1 MARGLK
7 NLIRLHEWTVDER
20 RRELGL
26 HIRKLNELDQQ
37 VRDLEAELKREQAL
51 AGSGDLGI
59 TFGAYY
65 NLFRYRRARLD
76 QTIRKTE
83 QDILDARDILGRAY
97 MELKKYQVADEIRQR
112 ELEAEEARKE
122 QEELD
127 ELGLQLYRRQEAARQ
142 KALRARAAGGT
153 G

>member
-1 MARGLK
+1 MAAGLK

-26 HIRKLNELDQQ
+26 HIRKLNELDQR

-65 NLFRYRRARLD
+65 NLYRYRRARLD
-76 QTIRKTE
+76 ERIRIQE
-83 QDILDARDILGRAY
+83 REILEARDILGRAY
-97 MELKKYQVADEIRQR
+97 MELKKYQVADEIRRR
-112 ELEAEEARKE
+112 EAAQEEARQE
-122 QEELD
+122 QADLD
-127 ELGLQLYRRQEAARQ
+127 ELGLQLYRRQSARRNAARR
-142 KALRARAAGGT
+142 RAG
-153 G
+153 

>member
-1 MARGLK
+1 MASGLK

-20 RRELGL
+20 RRELGV
-26 HIRKLNELDQQ
+26 HIRRLNDLDQQ

-51 AGSGDLGI
+51 AGSTDMGI

-76 QTIRKTE
+76 HEIQEKE
-83 QDILDARDILGRAY
+83 QEILEARDVLGRAY
-97 MELKKYQVADEIRQR
+97 MELKKYQVADEIRRR
-112 ELEAEEARKE
+112 EEEEEEARRE
-122 QEELD
+122 QAELD
-127 ELGLQLYRRQEAARQ
+127 ELGLQLYRRRMARERAAR
-142 KALRARAAGGT
+142 RT

>member
-1 MARGLK
+1 MAAGLK

-26 HIRKLNELDQQ
+26 HIRRLNELDEV

-51 AGSGDLGI
+51 AGAGDMGI

-65 NLFRYRRARLD
+65 NLFRYRRAHLD
-76 QTIRKTE
+76 EKIRAKE
-83 QDILDARDILGRAY
+83 REILEARDILSQAY
-97 MELKKYQVADEIRQR
+97 MELKKYQVADEIRRR
-112 ELEAEEARKE
+112 EIAQEDARRE
-122 QEELD
+122 QAKLD
-127 ELGLQLYRRQEAARQ
+127 ELGLQLYRRQSARRQAVRQ
-142 KALRARAAGGT
+142 KAARST